1 MAILLILIIPK
12 IEAMLEESF
21 GLLFYLR
28 KPKNYVNGP
37 LPIYLRITVDG
48 NVKELSL
55 NRRWEKIRWNP
66 YASRPVG
73 TKEDAKELCIYLDS
87 LHVKVFQAKR
97 QILEDGEQLT
107 AGKLMGYVSGKQ
119 QRGKMLLKIFKEHNE
134 KMKAL
139 VGKDYAAGT
148 YTRFETALKH
158 TRSFIKWKYQ
168 QEDINIYSLN
178 NEFVS
183 ELSFWF
189 KTVRNCS
196 HNTTIKYITNL
207 KKVILICL
215 NNGWLSKDPFA
226 SFSLSL
232 KDKDPIYL
240 TKEEIQCIMGKEI
253 KNVRLQSVRDI
264 FIFCCFTGLAFID
277 VKQLKR
283 SEVCIGIDGQLWILK
298 TRQKSSIPSRIPL
311 LPISLNILKKYQ
323 DNQVCIAKDILLPV
337 LSNQKY
343 NSYLKELADITN
355 IEKNLTTH
363 TARHTFGTTIT
374 LANRV
379 PIESVKEMMG
389 HKHIKQT
396 LHYARV
402 LPIKLSED
410 MELLKERLDG
420 WGFVVNNL
428 GK

>member
-1 MAILLILIIPK
+1 
-12 IEAMLEESF
+12 MLEESF
-21 GLLFYLR
+21 GLLFYLK
-28 KPKNYVNGP
+28 KPKNYSKGP

-48 NVKELSL
+48 IAKELSL
-55 NRRWEKIRWNP
+55 NRSWEKNRWNS

-73 TKEDAKELCIYLDS
+73 TKEDAKELHMFLDA
-87 LHVKVFQAKR
+87 LQVKVYQAKR
-97 QILEDGEQLT
+97 QILEAGEQIT
-107 AGKLMGYVSGKQ
+107 AGGLMDLVSGKQ
-119 QRGKMLLKIFKEHNE
+119 QRGKMLLKIFREHND

-139 VGKDYAAGT
+139 IGKEYALGT

-168 QEDINIYSLN
+168 LEDINIYLLN
-178 NEFVS
+178 SEFVN
-183 ELSFWF
+183 EMSFWY

-196 HNTTIKYITNL
+196 HNTTVKYISNL
-207 KKVILICL
+207 KKIILLCL

-232 KDKDPIYL
+232 EDKDPVYL
-240 TKEEIQCIMGKEI
+240 TKEEIQSLIEKEI
-253 KNVRLQSVRDI
+253 TNVRLQSVRDI

-298 TRQKSSIPSRIPL
+298 NRQKSAVPSRIPL
-311 LPISLNILKKYQ
+311 LPVSLQILQKYQ
-323 DNQVCIAKDILLPV
+323 DSPVCIAKDVLLPV

-343 NSYLKELADITN
+343 NAYLKELADISN
-355 IEKNLTTH
+355 IEKNLTSH
-363 TARHTFGTTIT
+363 TARHTFGTTVT

-410 MELLKERLDG
+410 MQLLKERLDKSD
-420 WGFVVNNL
+420 FVN
-428 GK
+428 KKFK

>member
-1 MAILLILIIPK
+1 
-12 IEAMLEESF
+12 MLEESF

-28 KPKNYVNGP
+28 KPKNYSKGP
-37 LPIYLRITVDG
+37 LPIYLRITVDR
-48 NVKELSL
+48 VAKELSL
-55 NRRWEKIRWNP
+55 NRSWEKNRWNP
-66 YASRPVG
+66 YASRPIG
-73 TKEDAKELCIYLDS
+73 TKEDAKELSIFLDS
-87 LHVKVFQAKR
+87 IQVSVYQAKR
-97 QILEDGEQLT
+97 QIMEAGEQIT
-107 AGKLMGYVSGKQ
+107 AGSLMDLVSGKQ

-158 TRSFIKWKYQ
+158 TRSFIQWKYKV
-168 QEDINIYSLN
+168 EDINIYCLN
-178 NEFVS
+178 SEFVND
-183 ELSFWF
+183 LSFWF

-207 KKVILICL
+207 KKVVLLCL
-215 NNGWLSKDPFA
+215 NNGWLTKDPFA
-226 SFSLSL
+226 AFSLSL
-232 KDKDPIYL
+232 QDKDPVYL
-240 TKEEIQCIMGKEI
+240 TKEEIQSLIEKEI

-298 TRQKSSIPSRIPL
+298 NRQKSAVPSRIPL
-311 LPISLNILKKYQ
+311 LPISLQILEKYQ
-323 DNQVCIAKDILLPV
+323 DNKVCIANDVLLPV
-337 LSNQKY
+337 LTNQKY
-343 NSYLKELADITN
+343 NAYLKELADICN
-355 IEKNLTTH
+355 IEKNLTSH
-363 TARHTFGTTIT
+363 TARHTFGTTVT

-410 MELLKERLDG
+410 MLLLKERLEKSE
-420 WGFVVNNL
+420 FVKKMFGSRKQVVQIFY
-428 GK
+428 K